1 MNRLEAEVNL
11 QQHPIKRFFWFLCG
25 IESERFQSLDGP
37 YICERKRYT
46 SIGLTMATMT
56 CLALISFTYA
66 FLQILYPDMPLFQ
79 WHSVVPWIICVVF
92 SLVVTLIFFNLQ
104 RFVLTIS
111 NSVLIQLDSG
121 AGRLTSGYVGILL
134 SVMMSIA
141 VGVPLQTMIMSP
153 SIEVAM
159 LSNRVSYDLKI
170 DTYLQNRS
178 GEMIQLLNR
187 WDELQR
193 YDKVKNDLFVDS
205 DFKTVC
211 EEAVG
216 NCIPE
221 LRSKLKSLEND
232 LENDQSLTSIQK
244 IKKLYEI
251 EMLSAQLFKEQ
262 EKSKL
267 QKSIGILKRSS
278 LGFEAEPFFSWIIIL
293 IVMFLQA
300 TPGVA
305 RMLSHPSAFDYAK
318 VEEDRLAIAKMGIE
332 LEAEYVFDIA
342 GNSIPVDKF
351 HLADRIFTREVNK
364 VKQEINRNDQ
374 ENSVLKDKKSEVIS
388 QYGYSLKT

>member
-1 MNRLEAEVNL
+1 MNL

-25 IESERFQSLDGP
+25 IDSDRFQSLDGP

-79 WHSVVPWIICVVF
+79 WQSLVPLIICVFF

-111 NSVLIQLDSG
+111 NSVIVQLDSSG
-121 AGRLTSGYVGILL
+121 GRLTSGYVGILL
-134 SVMMSIA
+134 SAMMSLT
-141 VGVPLQTMIMSP
+141 VGVPLQTMIISP

-170 DTYLQNRS
+170 DSYLQNRS
-178 GEMIQLLNR
+178 GEMIQLINR
-187 WDELQR
+187 WNELQR
-193 YDKVKNDLFVDS
+193 YDKVKNNLLNDS
-205 DFKTVC
+205 DLNTVC
-211 EEAVG
+211 EGALE
-216 NCIPE
+216 NCLPE

-232 LENDQSLTSIQK
+232 LENDPSLTSIQK
-244 IKKLYEI
+244 IKKQYEI
-251 EMLSAQLFKEQ
+251 EMLSMQLLKEQ
-262 EKSKL
+262 EKLKL
-267 QKSIGILKRSS
+267 QKSIGFLKRSS
-278 LGFEAEPFFSWIIIL
+278 LGFEAEPFFSWMIL
-293 IVMFLQA
+293 LMVMFLQA

-318 VEEDRLAIAKMGIE
+318 LESDRLIIAKMGIE
-332 LEAEYVFDIA
+332 LEAEFVFDVA
-342 GNSIPVDKF
+342 GNPIPVDKF
-351 HLADRIFTREVNK
+351 HVADRIFSNEIDK
-364 VKQEINRNDQ
+364 VQQEIKHSDE
-374 ENSVLKDKKSEVIS
+374 ENSVLKDKKSKDIS
-388 QYGYSLKT
+388 QYVFSLKT

>member
-1 MNRLEAEVNL
+1 MISQL
-11 QQHPIKRFFWFLCG
+11 HPIKRFFWFLCG
-25 IESERFQSLDGP
+25 IESDRFQSLDGP

-79 WHSVVPWIICVVF
+79 WKSVVPWIICVVF

-111 NSVLIQLDSG
+111 SSVLVQIDSG
-121 AGRLTSGYVGILL
+121 GGRLTSGYVGILL
-134 SVMMSIA
+134 SAMMSIA

-178 GEMIQLLNR
+178 SEMIQLLNR

-193 YDKVKNDLFVDS
+193 YEKVKNDLLNDS
-205 DFKTVC
+205 DFNTGC
-211 EEAVG
+211 NGTLE
-216 NCIPE
+216 NCLLE
-221 LRSKLKSLEND
+221 LRSKLKSLGND
-232 LENDQSLTSIQK
+232 LDKDQSLTSTQK
-244 IKKLYEI
+244 IKKQYEI
-251 EMLSAQLFKEQ
+251 EMLSAQLLKEQ
-262 EKSKL
+262 EKLKL
-267 QKSIGILKRSS
+267 QKSIGFLKRSS
-278 LGFEAEPFFSWIIIL
+278 LGFEAEPFFSWMIIL
-293 IVMFLQA
+293 TVMFLQA
-300 TPGVA
+300 APGVA
-305 RMLSHPSAFDYAK
+305 RMLAHPSVFDYAK
-318 VEEDRLAIAKMGIE
+318 IEEDRLAIAKMGIE
-332 LEAEYVFDIA
+332 LEAEFVFDVA

-351 HLADRIFTREVNK
+351 HVADRIYAKEIDK
-364 VKQEINRNDQ
+364 VQQEMNRNDQ
-374 ENSVLKDKKSEVIS
+374 ENSVLKDKKSEDIS
-388 QYGYSLKT
+388 QYAYSLKT